1 VQTRPATIAG
11 TLKLGCTP
19 VISKPGQAGER
30 WNVMI
35 RSEQAAQELLSAIDA
50 GEVSRISSLL
60 SPDVCLRLGN
70 DEPIH
75 GLAGVSARIAGLLS
89 AVSSLSHK
97 LRGTWVHADTVMPP
111 CSTN

>member
-1 VQTRPATIAG
+1 
-11 TLKLGCTP
+11 
-19 VISKPGQAGER
+19 
-30 WNVMI
+30 
-35 RSEQAAQELLSAIDA
+35 
-50 GEVSRISSLL
+50 
-60 SPDVCLRLGN
+60 LGN